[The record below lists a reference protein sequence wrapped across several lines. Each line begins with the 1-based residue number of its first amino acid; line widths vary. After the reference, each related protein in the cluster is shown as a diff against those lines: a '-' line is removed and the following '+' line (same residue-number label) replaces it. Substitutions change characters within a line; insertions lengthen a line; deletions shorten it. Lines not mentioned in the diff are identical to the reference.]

1 MPTNLTGQNIS
12 DTYQRLL
19 QISSSGQITDGTG
32 SALPLSFDGNDVTI
46 TGNLHALAISS
57 SRVTSSVIY
66 TSGSSTFG
74 DQATDTHTF
83 LGSITASS
91 NISASGNL
99 TVSKS
104 LTFGAGDSRIDFAE
118 KLTIGNSSENDY
130 IKIVDEQIKFYVAN
144 GEALVLND
152 STNKI
157 LVGYGGGITETAIG
171 SSGTVAVK
179 HNFATAG
186 EPLHSQFGE
195 TKMGKLGDL
204 GSTSTA
210 TLFITGSGHSDYS
223 GIALELAGNLAITGS
238 IITHVTTSGNI
249 SSSGNVIAEYYDASQ
264 GATGYKLNNS
274 KVIYVDDSSRVFGN
288 RVTVTKISGSSI
300 RLGTPGDSA
309 HVTASGNI
317 SASGTIDSNG
327 YYVDGNRAIVH
338 GTTTGITIGTGGSST
353 RPVTIYN
360 NVTASGNISASG
372 MILHDHIT
380 FNTTTN
386 TLKGLYFQDTG
397 TKIEGDTNYIMI
409 DGDNQISMLA
419 DSSIQIITP
428 TISQTGNISASG
440 TIFGNVGTFNNLGH
454 ITASVVSA
462 SGHIQASEIHGQGSG
477 TTQLNVTGQI
487 TSSSHISSSGIIY
500 GNSLQIA
507 GNVHVTGSIIGEVD
521 GGTY

>member
-1 MPTNLTGQNIS
+1 
-12 DTYQRLL
+12 
-19 QISSSGQITDGTG
+19 
-32 SALPLSFDGNDVTI
+32 
-46 TGNLHALAISS
+46 
-57 SRVTSSVIY
+57 
-66 TSGSSTFG
+66 
-74 DQATDTHTF
+74 
-83 LGSITASS
+83 
-91 NISASGNL
+91 
-99 TVSKS
+99 
-104 LTFGAGDSRIDFAE
+104 
-118 KLTIGNSSENDY
+118 
-130 IKIVDEQIKFYVAN
+130 
-144 GEALVLND
+144 
-152 STNKI
+152 
-157 LVGYGGGITETAIG
+157 
-171 SSGTVAVK
+171 
-179 HNFATAG
+179 
-186 EPLHSQFGE
+186 
-195 TKMGKLGDL
+195 MGKLGDL

-249 SSSGNVIAEYYDASQ
+249 SSSGNVIAEYYDASE
-264 GATGYKLNNS
+264 GATGYKLNNA

-309 HVTASGNI
+309 HVTATGNI

-327 YYVDGNRAIVH
+327 YYVDGNRAIIH

-360 NVTASGNISASG
+360 NVTASGNISSSGTLIANSAYVDSLNHKDGVDTQISFSTDQVRLNAGGVINTNWYTYGTQFLLPITASGNISASG

-454 ITASVVSA
+454 VTASVVSA